1 MRYIQIIFSISLLF
15 GACNSPEPQKK
26 YTGEKLFRT
35 TDPSRL
41 YFNNIR
47 STAYY
52 RKKSPHSE
60 TDMYRNRKLSFNNQ
74 RPIIHPIIVNN
85 WMSDE
90 AYIFIEKNEYLGGW
104 SDTLTIRWSIE
115 DSIGG
120 KYLLPIPSRPEM
132 YELAGKLY
140 AAMKEGQLLEVKD
153 AEGEFVPLL
162 ENQQDRS
169 AFQTTM
175 RDYYRLTELY

>member
-15 GACNSPEPQKK
+15 AACSSPEPQKEFV
-26 YTGEKLFRT
+26 GDRQFRT

-47 STAYY
+47 STHYY
-52 RKKSPHSE
+52 RSKYKPANA
-60 TDMYRNRKLSFNNQ
+60 DLYRNRKLSFDNK
-74 RPIIHPIIVNN
+74 RPIIHPVIVNN

-90 AYIFIEKNEYLGGW
+90 AYIFIEKNEYTGGW
-104 SDTLTIRWSIE
+104 SDTLTIRWSVE

-120 KYLLPIPSRPEM
+120 EYLLPIPSRPEM
-132 YELAGKLY
+132 YELSGKLY
-140 AAMKEGQLLEVKD
+140 AAMKEGQKLEVKD
-153 AEGEFVPLL
+153 AKGEFIPIL

-169 AFQTTM
+169 AFQTTV